1 MAKTRSFEE
10 SVKELE
16 NIIAILEKGECPL
29 DEAVELFEKGVKL
42 SKECHKTLENAEQ
55 KIKVLTEDKSP
66 EELKEE

>member
-1 MAKTRSFEE
+1 MAKTKSFEE
-10 SVKELE
+10 SIQELE

>member
-1 MAKTRSFEE
+1 MAKTKSFEE
-10 SVKELE
+10 SIQELE

-55 KIKVLTEDKSP
+55 KIKVLTEDAAP